1 MTKRKTS
8 KDYRKELQ
16 EFKDKKI
23 RCENQIIA
31 RVKELIEK
39 YPNVH
44 MGDIDY
50 ANAPKASVFTRD
62 YLRGIEK
69 HGMKTLFEIME
80 AIEAH
85 IAALHPHKQ
94 VVMDFETLPS
104 GKILVVDPMNLNCGL
119 LPTPD
124 PICNCDKRDAPVY
137 EEDGKYWCPQCGY
150 EVQ

>member
-1 MTKRKTS
+1 MAKRKTS
-8 KDYRKELQ
+8 KDFRTELQ
-16 EFKDKKI
+16 EINNKKT
-23 RCENQIIA
+23 RLENQIIA
-31 RVKELIEK
+31 RAKELIEQ

-69 HGMKTLFEIME
+69 QGTKTLLELIE

-85 IAALHPHKQ
+85 LAALHPHQQKA
-94 VVMDFETLPS
+94 MDFVNNSTERVIV
-104 GKILVVDPMNLNCGL
+104 KVEDIHCGL

-124 PICNCDKRDAPVY
+124 PICNCDGRDMPVY
-137 EEDGKYWCPQCGY
+137 KEEGKRWCPQCGY